1 MRIATSFIAQR
12 ASADFQKAQIEL
24 FEAQR
29 QAGSERKAND
39 LKGYERE
46 ASQLISARGLLDRA
60 ESYAAAGDELLTRID
75 IQDVALG
82 RAATAASD
90 LKTFL
95 TNAVG
100 LGEGDEIMNQ
110 VELAFFNVSSA
121 METTHAGRYVF
132 GGVRDNASPLN
143 ISTLA
148 DLNAAPTVGDIFENA
163 PRPPRVQIDPRTSM
177 EVAPLADDV
186 SSEIFGILKDMYAF
200 NDSPPPPAT
209 PFAGP
214 LTAEQKTAVEGWIQ
228 RLEGAVKNLN
238 QQQSLNGGVY
248 QRAEGLIS
256 RQTEESEYFNT
267 LVGNIQNAD
276 LAEVASRLSQAQ
288 LQLEASARVFSVLTQ
303 SSVLNYI

>member
-1 MRIATSFIAQR
+1 MRIATSFIAHR
-12 ASADFQKAQIEL
+12 ASSDFQRAQIEL

-46 ASQLISARGLLDRA
+46 ASQLISARGLLERA
-60 ESYAAAGDELLTRID
+60 ESYAAAGNELLTRID

-82 RAATAASD
+82 RAAQAATD

-95 TNAVG
+95 ANAVG
-100 LGEGDEIMNQ
+100 LGQGDEVFNQ
-110 VELAFFNVSSA
+110 LELAFFNVTGA

-132 GGVRDNASPLN
+132 GGVRDDQSPLN

-148 DLNAAPTVGDIFENA
+148 DLNAAPAVANIFENA
-163 PRPPRVQIDPRTSM
+163 PRPPRVQVDPRTSM
-177 EVAPLADDV
+177 EIAPLADDV
-186 SSEIFGILKDMYAF
+186 SSEIFGIMKDMYAF
-200 NDSPPPPAT
+200 NDNPANT
-209 PFAGP
+209 FGGP
-214 LTAEQKTAVEGWIQ
+214 LTDGQKAEIEGWIQ

-238 QQQSLNGGVY
+238 QQQSLNGGIY

-256 RQTEESEYFNT
+256 RQGEESDYFGNV
-267 LVGNIQNAD
+267 VGNIQNAD
-276 LAEVASRLSQAQ
+276 LAEVAARLTQAQ